1 MPDEWKTAN
10 IIPIF
15 KKGDRTNT
23 GNYHPISLTSI
34 CSKLLEHIIYSSIF
48 SHLKEYNILS
58 DEQHGFQT
66 GKSCE
71 SQLIMTIND
80 FANCLNERAR
90 WTASFWTSQ
99 KHLTGSHTTDYVT
112 NCLTMELVTLS
123 CYGLN
128 TIFSTDT
135 KE

>member
-15 KKGDRTNT
+15 KKGDHTDM

-48 SHLKEYNILS
+48 SHLKGYNILCE
-58 DEQHGFQT
+58 EQHGFQG

-71 SQLIMTIND
+71 MQLIMTIND
-80 FANCLNERAR
+80 L
-90 WTASFWTSQ
+90 
-99 KHLTGSHTTDYVT
+99 LIV
-112 NCLTMELVTLS
+112 
-123 CYGLN
+123 
-128 TIFSTDT
+128 
-135 KE
+135 

>member
-1 MPDEWKTAN
+1 MENCKHNTN
-10 IIPIF
+10 F
-15 KKGDRTNT
+15 QKGDHTNT
-23 GNYHPISLTSI
+23 SNYRPGSLTSVY
-34 CSKLLEHIIYSSIF
+34 SKLLEHIIYSSIF
-48 SHLKEYNILS
+48 SHLKEYNILQE
-58 DEQHGFQT
+58 EQHGFQT

-80 FANCLNERAR
+80 FANCLNEN
-90 WTASFWTSQ
+90 SQ
-99 KHLTGSHTTDYVT
+99 MDCIFLDFLKAFDRVPHNRLCE
-112 NCLTMELVTLS
+112 NCLTMELVALF